1 MGPQGGEVTP
11 ALITGGSLGLG
22 EAPLPGRWAIAGGV
36 GLGSASKPACKRGS
50 CQRAGAGGGG
60 LGEAAV
66 TTLPRRQALLPMQ
79 PGSSQ
84 PSSTVFPS
92 NRARREPPTA
102 PHAHGLSR
110 GECET
115 ETGQLGRW
123 GWGASPTPAPREE
136 GSPVPQQEPG
146 PASHLVTGRTV
157 GRGAT
162 LCVPVLTPLSPIC
175 SHQILN
181 HPQRLRHHPC
191 LAEARGAWGPGGH
204 GPFRPEALS
213 APTPQAVGLGPG
225 LPGGVSLPCLLLPG
239 SRVCVAPL
247 SLPLP
252 GWASSPR
259 SQRPGSGTRC
269 WSEPAQAG
277 GRVVWGLSSQQPWQ
291 TEA

>member
-1 MGPQGGEVTP
+1 M
-11 ALITGGSLGLG
+11 
-22 EAPLPGRWAIAGGV
+22 
-36 GLGSASKPACKRGS
+36 
-50 CQRAGAGGGG
+50 
-60 LGEAAV
+60 
-66 TTLPRRQALLPMQ
+66 
-79 PGSSQ
+79 
-84 PSSTVFPS
+84 
-92 NRARREPPTA
+92 
-102 PHAHGLSR
+102 
-110 GECET
+110 
-115 ETGQLGRW
+115 
-123 GWGASPTPAPREE
+123 
-136 GSPVPQQEPG
+136 PQQEPG

-162 LCVPVLTPLSPIC
+162 PCVPVLTPLSLIC

-191 LAEARGAWGPGGH
+191 LAEARGSWGPGGH

-213 APTPQAVGLGPG
+213 APTPRAVGLGPG
-225 LPGGVSLPCLLLPG
+225 LPGGVSLPRLSLPG

-291 TEA
+291 TEAWDSVRSLLQLKSPTTGPERSWDVGARGHPAQTVPAARPPQA